1 MSEPLAGIRVLEMTT
16 AIQGPAAALY
26 LRDMGADVIKVEPP
40 LGDGSRYHRGVNNTL
55 PPEAHGAQFIAMNR
69 GKRSVCVDIHTAL
82 GRDVV
87 MRLLAE
93 TDVFL
98 TNFRTSALLRMGL
111 DYPTLRVRHPR
122 LIHASVNGFG
132 ARGPAADKAMID
144 GAAQARGG
152 LMSLSGAQD
161 GDPMPPGATIAD
173 TAGALQ
179 FALGIMTALFVRERT
194 GEGQQIQSSA
204 LGAQLF
210 LQMWE
215 LQHVLITGAPL
226 HRSGVHHPNIASPYG
241 VYRTADNG
249 AYLFAFAMTDPA
261 WADFCAFAELP
272 DVASDPRWNTAAK
285 RIGYPGDTD
294 GLTHTRAR
302 LAAAFANRTT
312 AQWDAFFAGQPEII
326 AERVRDYADV
336 LADPQNAANDHF
348 VEMDLAHIGRTRVVG
363 TLVGLSATPGSVK
376 GPPPVLGEGNA
387 EIMSRLGFDPQQIE
401 AVTHHA
407 TAQRDAALALA
418 AALAQSNTS
427 ID

>member
-1 MSEPLAGIRVLEMTT
+1 MPEALAGIRVLEMTT

-55 PPEAHGAQFIAMNR
+55 PQEAHGAQFIAMNR
-69 GKRSVCVDIHTAL
+69 GKRSVCLDIHTEL

-87 MRLLAE
+87 MRLLGE
-93 TDVFL
+93 SDVFV
-98 TNFRTSALLRMGL
+98 TNFRTSALRRMGL
-111 DYPTLRVRHPR
+111 DYETLHARHPR
-122 LIHASVNGFG
+122 LVHASVNGFG

-152 LMSLSGAQD
+152 LLSVSGAAD
-161 GDPMPPGATIAD
+161 GDPMPPGAAIAD

-179 FALGIMTALFVRERT
+179 FALGIMTALFARERT
-194 GEGQQIQSSA
+194 GEGQQIQCSA

-226 HRSGVHHPNIASPYG
+226 IRSGAHHPNIASPYG
-241 VYRTADNG
+241 VYRTADGG

-261 WADFCAFAELP
+261 WADFCAFADLP
-272 DVASDPRWNTAAK
+272 DVLADPMWDTAAK
-285 RIGYPGDTD
+285 RIGYAGTTQ
-294 GLTHTRAR
+294 GLVESRAR
-302 LAAAFANRTT
+302 LASAFARRST
-312 AQWDAFFAGQPEII
+312 AEWDGFFADQPEII

-348 VEMDLAHIGRTRVVG
+348 VAMQLPHIGATRVVG
-363 TLVGLSATPGSVK
+363 NLVALSATPGSVK
-376 GPPPVLGEGNA
+376 GPPPALGEGNA
-387 EIMSRLGFDPQQIE
+387 EIIGRLGFDSRQID
-401 AVTHHA
+401 AVTTHA
-407 TAQRDAALALA
+407 TAQRDAAFALA
-418 AALAQSNTS
+418 NAQTQ
-427 ID
+427 